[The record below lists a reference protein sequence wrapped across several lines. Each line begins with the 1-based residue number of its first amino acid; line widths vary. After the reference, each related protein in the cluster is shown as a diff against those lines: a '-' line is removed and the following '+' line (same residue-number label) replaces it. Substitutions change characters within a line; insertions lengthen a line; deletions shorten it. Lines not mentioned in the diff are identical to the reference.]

1 MKNRSVVLL
10 TVIMVVGFLFTLNVD
25 VVETSDYSHNLFL
38 SQIIL
43 ETGRVPPLEPPVAFY
58 LLAGL
63 IRFFGEYWGLRFAL
77 GVSASLIA
85 LPAYLIAS
93 RLSDSEEAGLLLA
106 AVAVMNPF
114 SYYLVRYC
122 ILKNL
127 VGNLFLLSG
136 MALLHQYSEDS
147 SHRNRMYLAVV
158 SVVLIFTHVISFY
171 TYLAYLAAY
180 MVHRIINKQSLRVVL
195 PVLALSPFLLAV
207 PLLAVHDFN
216 LFMGVLPLT
225 FNYPRFVEA
234 WTYLPAATSLYAAL
248 TTLYNEWRTTPAP
261 TAAALV
267 ALALHTGSWI
277 TKHGIGIR
285 LLYMA
290 YIPLTLTLATQL
302 KPGENR
308 RLWLFLA
315 ASYIPQYLAHHIPG
329 GWL

>member
-1 MKNRSVVLL
+1 MKTRTMLLL
-10 TVIMVVGFLFTLNVD
+10 TLIIVTGFTFTINVGIQQ
-25 VVETSDYSHNLFL
+25 TSDYKYNLL
-38 SQIIL
+38 IAHSIL
-43 ETGRVPPLEPPVAFY
+43 ETGHTPSAEPPIPFI
-58 LLAGL
+58 LLAAL
-63 IRFFGEYWGLRFAL
+63 IGVLGEYWGLRYAL
-77 GVSASLIA
+77 GLAACLVA

-93 RLSDSEEAGLLLA
+93 RLSGSEEAGLLLA

-127 VGNLFLLSG
+127 VGNLFLLTG
-136 MALLHQYSEDS
+136 MALLHRYSETSDRLNLGLLVGAS
-147 SHRNRMYLAVV
+147 AALMLS
-158 SVVLIFTHVISFY
+158 HVISFY
-171 TYLAYLAAY
+171 TYLAYLASY
-180 MVHRIINKQSLRVVL
+180 MAISLINKKQMNIFPILVTL
-195 PVLALSPFLLAV
+195 PLILAV
-207 PLLAVHDFN
+207 PLLAAQDLS
-216 LFMGVLPLT
+216 LFLGVLPLT

-248 TTLYNEWRTTPAP
+248 NTLHGELRTAPIP

-267 ALALHTGSWI
+267 AVALHLGSWI

-285 LLYMA
+285 LLYMT

-302 KPGENR
+302 RPSENR

-315 ASYIPQYLAHHIPG
+315 ASYIPQYLAHFIPG